1 VASVVALA
9 RAVGVAVVAEG
20 VETAIQA
27 AILQRLG
34 CVHAQGRLW
43 SQSVP
48 VSALLGGDRWSTPLP
63 SANAANADARANG
76 EHDAGVAHGLRR
88 LFELHQDGASVA
100 TIAATLDAE
109 AFRTPARPAPAS
121 QQRRGGHRPA
131 DPSVRGGPRGLARY
145 WFRVRVL
152 RVAIAPCSW
161 REASA
166 AR

>member
-109 AFRTPARPAPAS
+109 AFRTPAGRRRHRSSVAGVIAQRIRRYAAAPEAWPATGS
-121 QQRRGGHRPA
+121 
-131 DPSVRGGPRGLARY
+131 
-145 WFRVRVL
+145 
-152 RVAIAPCSW
+152 
-161 REASA
+161 E
-166 AR
+166 